1 MKNNRYTFLIL
12 LAIVFVLL
20 AGCKPEG
27 KKSSAKT
34 QDDNIRLVNL
44 PDENKVDIFIDSIY
58 FTSYIYPDNMEKSV
72 LYPLNSSSGIPVTR
86 GFPIDPRPYER
97 VDHPHQTGLWFNY
110 GNVNGLDFWNNS
122 YNIPEDEKD
131 HYGSIRHTKI
141 IKTESGNDHG
151 ELDVTMDWLKPDG
164 IPLLRE
170 ESKFIFYGSENY
182 RAIDRIIRL
191 TALDTTVAFTDN
203 KEGLFAIRVAR
214 AFEMPSDQPQTF
226 LDDNGIPTEVKVMNN
241 EGVNGKYKSSEGIEG
256 LDVWGTRAKW
266 VTLSAKVG
274 DEPVS
279 LAIIDHPENPGFP
292 TYWHARGYG
301 LFSANNLG
309 QKIFSNGKEELNLKL
324 QPGETVLF
332 KYRFIIQSCNF
343 LSDEKMEQEFEEFSK
358 K

>member
-1 MKNNRYTFLIL
+1 MKKIRFAFFIL
-12 LAIVFVLL
+12 PAIVFVLL
-20 AGCKPEG
+20 TGCKPEG

-58 FTSYIYPDNMEKSV
+58 FTSYIYPDNMEKPV

-86 GFPIDPRPYER
+86 GFPLDPRPNER

-122 YNIPEDEKD
+122 YIIPKEEKD
-131 HYGSIRHTKI
+131 HYGSIRHKEI
-141 IKTESGNDHG
+141 IKAESGSDHG
-151 ELDVTMDWLKPDG
+151 ELDVTMDWLKQDS
-164 IPLLRE
+164 IPILRE
-170 ESKFIFYGSENY
+170 ESRFIFYGYENY

-191 TALDTTVAFTDN
+191 TALDTEVVFTDN

-274 DEPVS
+274 NEPVS
-279 LAIIDHPENPGFP
+279 LAIIDHPGNPGYP

-309 QKIFSNGKEELNLKL
+309 QKIFSDGKEELNFTLK
-324 QPGETVLF
+324 PGESVLF
-332 KYRFIIQSCNF
+332 KYRFIIQSGHF
-343 LSDEKMEQEFEEFSK
+343 LSNEKMEQEFEEFSK